1 MPAPEHQSPPLR
13 LHGEQRPERD
23 RGLTG
28 IRGIA
33 ALMVVIYHFQDTFV
47 RLVPAC
53 SVLAPTARVGLLGVD
68 VFFILSGL
76 ILCLVYRADEAAVT
90 WASHRRFL
98 MLRIARVYPSHLAA
112 LAAMGLL
119 VAAANSAGVV
129 VEGTFPV
136 AQLPFQLTMTHA
148 WFRSPG
154 MEWNYPSWSISSEWF
169 AYLFLF
175 PLGSWYL
182 RRRPGAWMHVVLAV
196 VATQAWLHIS
206 NTSWPRALFPTL
218 RILCGFLGGVALYG
232 VLRTAP
238 WLVALCRRFTT
249 PLLMVFLL
257 AVTVL
262 PALWSHSPEL
272 MFLSILGILIG
283 LTSERSLAARW
294 LGSEPMVRLGQW
306 SYALYM
312 SHAISGRVLAWLLP
326 AERFAGS
333 PMPLR
338 VGVLVFYGVAIMLGA
353 VLLYHGVEKPAR
365 EWLRRPVRASSPEFV
380 KA

>member
-1 MPAPEHQSPPLR
+1 MSDTPNEI
-13 LHGEQRPERD
+13 

-33 ALMVVIYHFQDTFV
+33 ALMVVVYHFQDTFV

-76 ILCLVYRADEAAVT
+76 ILCLVYRADESAVT

-98 MLRIARVYPSHLAA
+98 TLRIARVYPNHVAA
-112 LAAMGLL
+112 LVAMGLL
-119 VAAANSAGVV
+119 VASANRAGVHMD
-129 VEGTFPV
+129 GMFPIS
-136 AQLPFQLTMTHA
+136 QLPFQLTMTHA

-175 PLGSWYL
+175 PLGAWYL
-182 RRRPGAWMHVVLAV
+182 RRRPGAWVHVALAV

-206 NTSWPRALFPTL
+206 NTQWPRAIFPTL
-218 RILCGFLGGVALYG
+218 RILCGFMGGVALYG

-238 WLVALCRRFTT
+238 WLVAMCQRFTT
-249 PLLMVFLL
+249 PLLIVFLL
-257 AVTVL
+257 AVAVL

-283 LTSERSLAARW
+283 LTSDRSLAARW
-294 LGSEPMVRLGQW
+294 LGSEPMVRLGRW

-312 SHAISGRVLAWLLP
+312 SHAVTGHALEWAVP
-326 AERFAGS
+326 AMRFENS
-333 PMPLR
+333 PMPIRFGIL
-338 VGVLVFYGVAIMLGA
+338 VLYAAVILLAA
-353 VLLYHGVEKPAR
+353 VLLYHGVEEPAR
-365 EWLRRPVRASSPEFV
+365 YWLRGLSRRGSRGTA